1 MGWFDSEEE
10 AKAKKITKELQAKI
24 AKEGVASLIDE
35 KDLMRVIIEQ
45 NHALIGLMTANTIAN
60 SGMVG
65 DAVALTHQSLYYTT
79 LQKYLKG

>member
-1 MGWFDSEEE
+1 MGWFDSAEEE
-10 AKAKKITKELQAKI
+10 KAKKITQQLKTKI

-65 DAVALTHQSLYYTT
+65 DAVAITHQSLYYAT
-79 LQKYLKG
+79 LERYIKS